1 MARRWLWAAANFQE
15 MFARSKIRP
24 TRCATAIVLASCTA
38 ALGAN
43 WLATL
48 SKQPAG
54 DFAELRSLRASYRF
68 GWSGLTAATGEI
80 HFIKPS
86 NDRFELDGT
95 GRTTG
100 LVRALWKLDVNYRAI
115 ANAQTLAPIEVQ
127 QTENYRSKQIITH
140 LSFTDGGVT
149 RSRTEGQ
156 GAAIDTKTREFALPN
171 LFDLHSAALYL
182 RTQPLGQ
189 GSVYRLAVYPATN
202 AYLATVTVSGREKIS
217 VRAGT
222 YNAIRLD
229 LQLKRIGKNL
239 ELQPHR
245 KFRRGTIWVSDDP
258 DRLIVR
264 IEAQVFVGTVFA
276 ELQSVRFDNPKQASR
291 ELTDLQSVG
300 LAEDACAGGKDRKT
314 ADAGRAIS
322 AMPPV
327 FPSLT
332 GQSPKVLFAIDK
344 RAGKVPSL
352 VRRFRRSVPD
362 TAHTA
367 RGLSAPTQSHCAARP
382 AELSQMACRR
392 KILPVNCSD
401 PLELMDKLA
410 GFAAEGQRA
419 ERAAPEL
426 CFRSPWTVA
435 RWA

>member
-43 WLATL
+43 WQATL

-54 DFAELRSLRASYRF
+54 GFAELRSLRASYRF

-86 NDRFELDGT
+86 NDRFELNGT

-156 GAAIDTKTREFALPN
+156 GTAIETKTRQFALPN

-189 GSVYRLAVYPATN
+189 DSVYRLAVYPATN

-344 RAGKVPSL
+344 RAGKIPSL

-410 GFAAEGQRA
+410 GFAADGQMA
-419 ERAAPEL
+419 EQAAPEL
-426 CFRSPWTVA
+426 CFRSPRTVA
-435 RWA
+435 RA